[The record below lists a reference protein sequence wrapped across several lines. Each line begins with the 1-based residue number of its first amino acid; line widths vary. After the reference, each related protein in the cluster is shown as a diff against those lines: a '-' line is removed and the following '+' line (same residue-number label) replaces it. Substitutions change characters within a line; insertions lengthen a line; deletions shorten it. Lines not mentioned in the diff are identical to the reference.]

1 MRDAHDAV
9 RHACEVQGRDPSSVV
24 FSVGL
29 VTCCGSSEAEV
40 ARRAATIGREVAEL
54 RQNGLTGTPSEILE
68 KITLYR
74 QAGAE
79 RFYLQILDL
88 SDLDHL
94 RLIAETVQERLAA
107 G

>member
-1 MRDAHDAV
+1 MIR
-9 RHACEVQGRDPSSVV
+9 RRLSSRLGW
-24 FSVGL
+24 SPAAGP
-29 VTCCGSSEAEV
+29 
-40 ARRAATIGREVAEL
+40 ARRRWPRAATIGREVAEL